1 MCWVHGDPHYRTFD
15 GWTYSFQGTCSY
27 VLVNTTGKDLDLPE
41 VLVLGKNEQRGNFPV
56 SFLRSITVVLLGHT
70 IEMPSGLRGTVLVDG
85 IKADL
90 PVDLAG
96 GVSITESGIRAVI
109 KTELGIEITFDWST
123 VATVSLSS
131 SYYGNVDGL
140 CGNYNGN
147 KEDELNT
154 TAGTPYANVTDWAV
168 SWSVRDGD
176 PFCYHHCEGTC
187 PQCSPEDQ
195 KRYAG
200 HEFCGIAEDKKGPF
214 ASCHPSVDIKQFMY
228 DCLHDV
234 CVNERRQ
241 EVLCEALSSY
251 NAECQKAGVTVSP
264 WRELANCGSLRTTE
278 PVRLPV

>member
-1 MCWVHGDPHYRTFD
+1 M
-15 GWTYSFQGTCSY
+15 
-27 VLVNTTGKDLDLPE
+27 
-41 VLVLGKNEQRGNFPV
+41 
-56 SFLRSITVVLLGHT
+56 
-70 IEMPSGLRGTVLVDG
+70 
-85 IKADL
+85 

-168 SWSVRDGD
+168 SWSVTDGD

-195 KRYAG
+195 KRYVSVTPLNKLPGGIYYTTNCECDYRYKRDRSVYQPTQLTLANVAHLSVIHRGG
-200 HEFCGIAEDKKGPF
+200 HA
-214 ASCHPSVDIKQFMY
+214 H
-228 DCLHDV
+228 L
-234 CVNERRQ
+234 R
-241 EVLCEALSSY
+241 
-251 NAECQKAGVTVSP
+251 CQKRQIIKTAC
-264 WRELANCGSLRTTE
+264 NGSSHSHL
-278 PVRLPV
+278 VV